1 MKYKLSLLVLAF
13 SVVLFGCKK
22 DSGQSLDNAKIE
34 IVGDWTLE
42 KINIKLF
49 DKNGTLV
56 TDKDQPGDNA
66 TVYYQFDK
74 NVSKSNRLNSWEE
87 PLPYTLFKRDGKLIL
102 DIKEDAEYE
111 VTVNDRKMT
120 MKLIHYGETPEAG
133 RAEEI
138 FYMNK
143 K

>member
-1 MKYKLSLLVLAF
+1 MKLKLSLLVLCLSTVF
-13 SVVLFGCKK
+13 FGCKK
-22 DSGQSLDNAKIE
+22 DNGQSLDNAKVE
-34 IVGDWTLE
+34 IVGSWTLE
-42 KINIKLF
+42 KINIKLY

-56 TDKDQPGDNA
+56 TDKDQMGDNK
-66 TVYYQFDK
+66 TVYYEFDQ
-74 NVSKSNRLNSWEE
+74 NVSKSNNLNSWED
-87 PLPYTLFKRDGKLIL
+87 PLPYTLLKKDGKLIL

-111 VTVNDRKMT
+111 VTIKDGKMT
-120 MKLIHYGETPEAG
+120 MKLIHYGATPEAG